1 MTVGANSTVQY
12 SVRVYVWFKDLV
24 SVNKTWILNMP
35 FHPKV
40 TGFTFLY
47 GDLDYFWDS
56 VALPNIG
63 IFFGTFLKVII
74 LIRQA
79 FSIWW
84 I

>member
-1 MTVGANSTVQY
+1 
-12 SVRVYVWFKDLV
+12 
-24 SVNKTWILNMP
+24 MP

-63 IFFGTFLKVII
+63 IFFGTILKVII